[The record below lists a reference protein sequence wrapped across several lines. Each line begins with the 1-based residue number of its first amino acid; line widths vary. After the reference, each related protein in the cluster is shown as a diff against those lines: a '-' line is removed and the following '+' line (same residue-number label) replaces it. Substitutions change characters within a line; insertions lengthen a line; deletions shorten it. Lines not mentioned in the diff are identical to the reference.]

1 MPTKKKPAKR
11 KKATKPAT
19 GQLQQLR
26 KTIKELKVRLEREM
40 KARKV
45 DARVMS
51 ETKKVRAQLA
61 SQIAA
66 LRDQGRKLASELKTA
81 LGDADKREAARK
93 QALDKIAEL
102 KADYAKRS
110 ANLKSELTRATSEL
124 AHKTEELRK
133 LAGEAA
139 HRAVGIIRSEEPQPA
154 TAAPVRATSALDTE
168 SAAAPESQSAG
179 HEKESDE
186 EQ

>member
-19 GQLQQLR
+19 GQLQHLR
-26 KTIKELKVRLEREM
+26 KTIKGLKVRLEREM

-45 DARVMS
+45 EARVVS
-51 ETKKVRAQLA
+51 EAKKARAQLA

-66 LRDQGRKLASELKTA
+66 LRDHGRKLASELKAA
-81 LGDADKREAARK
+81 LGDANKREAARK

-102 KADYAKRS
+102 KAEYAKKS
-110 ANLKSELTRATSEL
+110 ADFRSELTRATSDL

-139 HRAVGIIRSEEPQPA
+139 HRAVGIIRGEEPQTA
-154 TAAPVRATSALDTE
+154 TAASTRATSSLQTE
-168 SAAAPESQSAG
+168 STATPESEGAG
-179 HEKESDE
+179 YEKESDE